1 MGQDWR
7 LVRSLITTWKP
18 ADVSCRSTVSVSPDC
33 IIRSE
38 LGSGVKV
45 ARVESTGLAGAWA
58 TPLRVMNAKLT
69 GSMPT
74 VLRQDLL
81 FASPGFWLLF
91 YESMVKAAHHL
102 P

>member
-1 MGQDWR
+1 M
-7 LVRSLITTWKP
+7 S

-81 FASPGFWLLF
+81 LASPVFWLLLN
-91 YESMVKAAHHL
+91 ESMVKAAHHL
-102 P
+102 ICSQPLPAGPLAQPRA